1 MNIMRKIL
9 RFLGFLRI
17 NLNNHILYNTRETP
31 KGYIVWKTF
40 FSNVKKTQKNPKK
53 FFLKTNELF

>member
-1 MNIMRKIL
+1 MRKIL

-40 FSNVKKTQKNPKK
+40 SKNDKKTKKTPRKFFQKN
-53 FFLKTNELF
+53 

>member
-40 FSNVKKTQKNPKK
+40 LGMSKKRKKTQKN
-53 FFLKTNELF
+53 FF